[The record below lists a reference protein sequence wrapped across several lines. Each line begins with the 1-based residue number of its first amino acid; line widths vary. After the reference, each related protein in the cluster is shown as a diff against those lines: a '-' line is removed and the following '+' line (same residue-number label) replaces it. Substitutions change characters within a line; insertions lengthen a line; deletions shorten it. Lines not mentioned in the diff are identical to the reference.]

1 MNRKNLVGYRFL
13 VVMVLFSLVLCSQL
27 FAEEYI
33 SANDLEAA
41 NITSIVD
48 IDGFKIYAV
57 SDKNV
62 TVEMIEVART
72 ASDGEVFNARIKL
85 NGSGKVDSRSIHFIT
100 KGKADL
106 TVYLNSSSKTDA
118 RVLVLCTLDGTV
130 IASLTAP
137 PDTGTEAG
145 IAKATLPT
153 AGEYVLYSKG
163 SGINIY
169 QVIVE

>member
-1 MNRKNLVGYRFL
+1 MSRKNLVGYRIL
-13 VVMVLFSLVLCSQL
+13 VVLAVVGLVCGAPL

-33 SANDLEAA
+33 SANDLDAA
-41 NITSIVD
+41 TITSMVD
-48 IDGFKIYAV
+48 IDGFKIYAA

-62 TVEMIEVART
+62 TVEMIEVARI

-85 NGSGKVDSRSIHFIT
+85 NGSGKIEYRSIHFIT
-100 KGKADL
+100 KGKAEL

-118 RVLVLCTLDGTV
+118 RVLVLCALDGTV
-130 IASLTAP
+130 IESLTAP

-145 IAKATLPT
+145 IAKASIPA

-169 QVIVE
+169 QLIVE

>member
-1 MNRKNLVGYRFL
+1 MNRKNAIGYRIS
-13 VVMVLFSLVLCSQL
+13 MVLVLIGLVFCPQL

-41 NITSIVD
+41 TITSMVD
-48 IDGFKIYAV
+48 IDGFKIFAV

-62 TVEMIEVART
+62 TVELIEVART

-85 NGSGKVDSRSIHFIT
+85 NGSGKIDSRSIHFIT

-169 QVIVE
+169 QLIVE